1 MKKYYIEIS
10 GKTEYDLG
18 DLHGEAYILQSE
30 WFDTEKE
37 ALNWAEN
44 LMFIA
49 DGLSVDLMSAV
60 FDDDGVFSDI
70 YFERELEV

>member
-18 DLHGEAYILQSE
+18 DLQYETYILQSE

-60 FDDDGVFSDI
+60 FDDDGVYSDI